1 MKMIKLS
8 PNWILQGI
16 KIALAML
23 IALVA
28 NSFGTSLLIIILPVL
43 LIFLVLSYLGMRSLY
58 CYKAGIC
65 YSLGLGKRYINA
77 EDIKEIEFKSVAFLT
92 VFRVFLKN
100 GKVLRFINWQIDEQ
114 QQGSITEL
122 YQPDNKEEQIA

>member
-16 KIALAML
+16 KIALAIL

-92 VFRVFLKN
+92 VFRVFLNN

-114 QQGSITEL
+114 QQGSITAL
-122 YQPDNKEEQIA
+122 YQLDNKEEQIA

>member
-92 VFRVFLKN
+92 VFRVFLNN

-114 QQGSITEL
+114 QQGSITAL
-122 YQPDNKEEQIA
+122 YQLDNKEEQIA